1 MKLIRLLIGLG
12 LIAGV
17 VYVAVEVPLGE
28 KTLVQHVRAIAGT
41 EEGQELVNGVKQK
54 AVEVKDKAKAKATGA
69 VAKEEATHKG
79 EAGADDELTDKERR
93 LLRKL
98 IKDKLKDA
106 DKADADKA
114 DTAKKAVSKKGSPK
128 G

>member
-1 MKLIRLLIGLG
+1 MKLIRLLIGLA

-41 EEGQELVNGVKQK
+41 EEGQELVEGVKQK
-54 AVEVKDKAKAKATGA
+54 AVEVKDRATGA
-69 VAKEEATHKG
+69 AQDEA
-79 EAGADDELTDKERR
+79 AGGDGGGNASAGDDLTDKERK

-106 DKADADKA
+106 AKAES
-114 DTAKKAVSKKGSPK
+114 VSKAPPK
-128 G
+128 K

>member
-1 MKLIRLLIGLG
+1 MKLIRLLIGLA

-41 EEGQELVNGVKQK
+41 EEGQELVEGVKQK
-54 AVEVKDKAKAKATGA
+54 AVEVKDRATG
-69 VAKEEATHKG
+69 VKEEAAGDGGGG
-79 EAGADDELTDKERR
+79 EAGVGDDLTDKERK

-106 DKADADKA
+106 AKAES
-114 DTAKKAVSKKGSPK
+114 VSKAPPK
-128 G
+128 K

>member
-1 MKLIRLLIGLG
+1 MKLIRLLIGLA

-28 KTLVQHVRAIAGT
+28 KSLVQHVRAIAGT
-41 EEGQELVNGVKQK
+41 EEGQELVEGVKQK
-54 AVEVKDKAKAKATGA
+54 AVEVKDKASGA
-69 VAKEEATHKG
+69 VAKDEAADKDK
-79 EAGADDELTDKERR
+79 AGADDGLTDKERQ

-106 DKADADKA
+106 AKGDAAKGDAVKKAS
-114 DTAKKAVSKKGSPK
+114 AKKDSPK